1 MRWKEVRLGGVDPG
15 MAASGFLRCLP
26 QPSSAG
32 RASMRFALGA
42 RKLPASR
49 LRRRKSQSYFKIR
62 FVQAFSFARLGG
74 NSRGHPYGI
83 DWLRRS
89 FSVLALSEPG
99 CRLDMV
105 LGLTGTLAAP
115 RLGASKLGPAPGYR
129 YGLPAFRCPKPAEG
143 SGRQGAWGRNA
154 VFS

>member
-1 MRWKEVRLGGVDPG
+1 
-15 MAASGFLRCLP
+15 MAALIRAWRLPDFCVVCRSLLPRAGLPCALRSVRGSCLRP
-26 QPSSAG
+26 GSAG
-32 RASMRFALGA
+32 ANRKVTSKFGSCRHFLIRSPWRELPGASLW
-42 RKLPASR
+42 
-49 LRRRKSQSYFKIR
+49 
-62 FVQAFSFARLGG
+62 
-74 NSRGHPYGI
+74 I